1 MSRLKPKETNIIIP
15 CCNRPAELNTLLL
28 SLKHSMLNYD
38 NCMVTKIIVCD
49 DSNNNSVKN
58 KLKNHHSDIKWV
70 KGPRIGPGANRNK
83 GVKETSA
90 SCEWIIF
97 IDDDCYVNNDFIKSY
112 SIMMQNNL
120 CNVIEG
126 KIACPNKRNSIFVRQ
141 PDNNKGGVL
150 ASGNFAIKKS
160 LFTEMNGFDEDFKIM
175 EDIEFATRLKSI
187 GESFMFCENAIAY
200 HPSQTKNIS
209 FYYNW
214 IFHFKWQILLD
225 YKCNGK
231 DPSQFLIKSSLQTVI
246 MHLIFLLRITY
257 HLFTKFD
264 KERWIMYTFERTL
277 AWISLPVAIPHL
289 IFWDFIFR
297 KRMNKLPENSLPP
310 TC

>member
-1 MSRLKPKETNIIIP
+1 MNLLKPIEINIIIP
-15 CCNRPAELNTLLL
+15 CCNRPKELKKLLH
-28 SLKHSMLNYD
+28 SLKQSMLNCN
-38 NCMVTKIIVCD
+38 NCMVSKIIICD
-49 DSNNNSVKN
+49 DSSNNSVRN
-58 KLKNHHSDIKWV
+58 SLNHYQQNLKWI
-70 KGPRIGPGANRNK
+70 KGPRNGPGANRNE
-83 GVKETSA
+83 GLKETTKT
-90 SCEWIIF
+90 CEWIIF
-97 IDDDCYVNNDFIKSY
+97 IDDDCYVNDDFIISY
-112 SIMMQNNL
+112 GIMMQNNI

-126 KIACPNKRNSIFVRQ
+126 KIVCPNKRNSIFVRQ

-160 LFTEMNGFDEDFKIM
+160 LFVEMNGFDEDFEIM
-175 EDIEFATRLKSI
+175 EDIEFASRLKLI
-187 GESFMFCENAIAY
+187 GESFIFCKNAIAY
-200 HPSQTKNIS
+200 HPSQSKSIF

-231 DPSQFLIKSSLQTVI
+231 DPNQFLIKSSLHTI
-246 MHLIFLLRITY
+246 IKHLIFLLRITY

-264 KERWIMYTFERTL
+264 KERWIMYTFERSL

-297 KRMNKLPENSLPP
+297 KRMSKHSNTSLP
-310 TC
+310 TVC